1 MTQVIKS
8 LNKLIEVYKRKV
20 FALRDELNA
29 AKHSRD
35 YYREQLLQIQA
46 NWNSLR
52 EFHEFPSNELNEL
65 CQK

>member
-8 LNKLIEVYKRKV
+8 LNKLIEVYKKRI
-20 FALRDELNA
+20 FALHDELST
-29 AKHSRD
+29 AKHTAA
-35 YYREQLLQIQA
+35 YYREQLAQIQA

-52 EFHEFPSNELNEL
+52 EFHEFPSNEISEL

>member
-20 FALRDELNA
+20 LALREELNA
-29 AKHSRD
+29 YREQRD
-35 YYREQLLQIQA
+35 CYREQLAQIRA